1 MADKVEPVGS
11 DEPVANQ
18 ADSDDPTT
26 TEPQTSIYPTG
37 LKLIIVMVSLMLGT
51 TLMALDSTI
60 ISVATPQIS
69 TQFKALDDVG
79 WYGAAYSMLLTAT
92 TPIWAN
98 FYKYFS
104 PKYVYLVAIFVFEG
118 RLIRLKIASTQS
130 FRHHS

>member
-1 MADKVEPVGS
+1 MAVKDEPVGS
-11 DEPVANQ
+11 QP
-18 ADSDDPTT
+18 DSDGPAT
-26 TEPQTSIYPTG
+26 TEPQTSFYPTG
-37 LKLIIVMVSLMLGT
+37 PNLIVVMASLMPGT

-69 TQFKALDDVG
+69 TQFKALHDVG

-104 PKYVYLVAIFVFEG
+104 PRYVYLVAIFVFEG
-118 RLIRLKIASTQS
+118 RFTRLKIASTQC